1 MRQPLGSQ
9 RWVARAAYLIHSGSM
24 MHNASPPTRR
34 ADGNSNERNAAR
46 EIIMVRDTG
55 KVQPLGHTPVLT
67 STHLGWNGYLLEQH
81 RMPPSE
87 PCEVVW
93 LQDVVLVQQGS
104 PVTVEYKDGP
114 DFVPRRILP
123 GHVSLRPSRAC
134 TAARC
139 QQPAELLL
147 MALEP
152 GFLSRVCQE
161 AESVNGLDLTL
172 QFGIEDRFVEG
183 VCLALRDEVRQGGKS
198 GQLYSESLASGLA
211 LHLATRY
218 TRQGARFFNNK
229 DRLPS
234 RKVRLAM
241 EYIQERLSQ
250 DMALKD
256 IAASV
261 HLSPF
266 HFARLFKRATGLSPH
281 QYVIRQRVERA
292 RQLLLRDGAPLATI
306 AEQVG
311 FYDQSHLTLHFKRV
325 CGLTPKAFAEQSLP
339 CQIVKPA
346 ELPTVSA
353 PAIVSRAD
361 NPASAWSDSPA

>member
-1 MRQPLGSQ
+1 MVRGTGKAKPLGELPILSS
-9 RWVARAAYLIHSGSM
+9 A
-24 MHNASPPTRR
+24 
-34 ADGNSNERNAAR
+34 
-46 EIIMVRDTG
+46 
-55 KVQPLGHTPVLT
+55 
-67 STHLGWNGYLLEQH
+67 HLGWNGFLLEQH

-104 PVTVEYKDGP
+104 PVTVEFKEGP

-123 GHVSLRPSRAC
+123 GHVSLRPSRTC

-139 QQPAELLL
+139 QQSAELLL

-161 AESVNGLDLTL
+161 AESMDGLDLTL

-183 VCLALRDEVRQGGKS
+183 VCLALRDEVRRGGTS
-198 GQLYSESLASGLA
+198 GRLYSESLAAGLA

-218 TRQGARFFNNK
+218 TRQGERFLSTK
-229 DRLPS
+229 DRLPP
-234 RKVRLAM
+234 RKVRMAI
-241 EYIQERLSQ
+241 EYIQERLAQ
-250 DMALKD
+250 DLALKD
-256 IAASV
+256 IAAAVNS
-261 HLSPF
+261 SPF

-292 RQLLLRDGAPLATI
+292 RQLLLRDCAPLASI

-325 CGLTPKAFAEQSLP
+325 CGLTPKAFAEQALHR
-339 CQIVKPA
+339 QVLKPA
-346 ELPTVSA
+346 GGPTGSA
-353 PAIVSRAD
+353 RIVAPSTEHPATAGAAT
-361 NPASAWSDSPA
+361 PA